1 MIFGVHTILYSK
13 KAEAVRA
20 FFRDVLGFPSVDAGG
35 GWLIFAAPPGEL
47 AIHPV
52 EHVHREQL
60 YLMCADVKAEVAR
73 LEAKGVEFTTPIT
86 DQGWGLLT
94 QLKLPDGER
103 LGLYQP
109 KHPMA
114 IRMSGEQRAAGKKKA
129 PVKKTQVRAG
139 NRNAR
144 RRKSGGA

>member
-13 KAEAVRA
+13 EAEAVRA
-20 FFRDVLGFPSVDAGG
+20 FFRDVLGFPSVDAGN
-35 GWLIFAAPPGEL
+35 GWLILAAPPGEL

-52 EHVHREQL
+52 EHVHRERF
-60 YLMCADVKAEVAR
+60 YLMCSNVKAEVAR
-73 LEAKGVEFTTPIT
+73 LEAKGVEFTTPIS

-114 IRMSGEQRAAGKKKA
+114 IGMSSGNRAAGKKA
-129 PVKKTQVRAG
+129 PGKRKQVRGRSGNAG
-139 NRNAR
+139 
-144 RRKSGGA
+144 RRKSRRS